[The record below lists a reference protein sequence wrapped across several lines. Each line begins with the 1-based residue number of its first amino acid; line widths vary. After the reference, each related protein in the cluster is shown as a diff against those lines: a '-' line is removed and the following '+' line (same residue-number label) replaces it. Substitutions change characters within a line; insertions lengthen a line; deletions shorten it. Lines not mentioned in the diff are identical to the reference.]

1 MTRPLPSANLCAMRV
16 KEVMRSARG
25 IESDAT
31 LADAAEAIQASGC
44 EAVPVV
50 EGSNGEVSVRQL
62 VALRDLPKLRRI
74 EASASRGHAVGHG
87 VLELLGALGRRP
99 GRFPTIE
106 PEATLTD
113 AWGIMSDECLTHL
126 PVVEDGQVVGM
137 VSLVVTFAE
146 FPHRS
151 PAAGFWT

>member
-1 MTRPLPSANLCAMRV
+1 MRV
-16 KEVMRSARG
+16 KEVMLAARG
-25 IESDAT
+25 IELDAT

-50 EGSNGEVSVRQL
+50 DRSNGEVAVRQL

-74 EASASRGHAVGHG
+74 EASASRGHAVGQG

-126 PVVEDGQVVGM
+126 PVVESGQVVGM
-137 VSLVVTFAE
+137 VSLIVTFAE
-146 FPHRS
+146 FPLRS
-151 PAAGFWT
+151 PAAGFW

>member
-1 MTRPLPSANLCAMRV
+1 MTQSRGCDSIGVMKV
-16 KEVMRSARG
+16 KEVMRATGG
-25 IESDAT
+25 IALDAT

-44 EAVPVV
+44 EAVPIVDR
-50 EGSNGEVSVRQL
+50 SNGEVAIPQL

-74 EASASRGHAVGHG
+74 EASAERGHAVGRG

-99 GRFPTIE
+99 GRFPTIA

-126 PVVEDGQVVGM
+126 PVVENGGVVGM

-151 PAAGFWT
+151 PAAGFWP

>member
-1 MTRPLPSANLCAMRV
+1 MKV
-16 KEVMRSARG
+16 KEVMRAAAG
-25 IESDAT
+25 IASDAT

-44 EAVPVV
+44 EAIPVV
-50 EGSNGEVSVRQL
+50 DSSNGEVAVRQL

-74 EASASRGHAVGHG
+74 EASGSRGHAVGKG
-87 VLELLGALGRRP
+87 VLDLLGALGRRP

-126 PVVEDGQVVGM
+126 PVVEDGEVIGM

-151 PAAGFWT
+151 PTAGFWH

>member
-1 MTRPLPSANLCAMRV
+1 MKI
-16 KEVMRSARG
+16 KEVMRPTRG
-25 IESDAT
+25 IALEAT

-44 EAVPVV
+44 EVVPVV
-50 EGSNGEVSVRQL
+50 DRSNGGIAIRQL

-74 EASASRGHAVGHG
+74 EASADRGHAVGRG
-87 VLELLGALGRRP
+87 IIELLTALGRRP

-106 PEATLTD
+106 PDATLTD
-113 AWGIMSDECLTHL
+113 AWGLMSDECLTHL
-126 PVVEDGQVVGM
+126 PVVDDGELVGV

-151 PAAGFWT
+151 PAAGFWP

>member
-1 MTRPLPSANLCAMRV
+1 MKVR
-16 KEVMRSARG
+16 EVMRPAAG
-25 IESDAT
+25 IGAAAT

-50 EGSNGEVSVRQL
+50 DSSNGEVSVCQL

-74 EASASRGHAVGHG
+74 EASAARGHAVGLG

-99 GRFPTIE
+99 GRFPTIGSD
-106 PEATLTD
+106 ATLTD
-113 AWGIMSDECLTHL
+113 AWGIMSEECLTHL
-126 PVVEDGQVVGM
+126 PVVEDGEVVGI

-151 PAAGFWT
+151 PAAGFWP

>member
-1 MTRPLPSANLCAMRV
+1 MTRRSPAASICAMKV
-16 KEVMRSARG
+16 KEVMRATQG
-25 IESDAT
+25 IASDAT
-31 LADAAEAIQASGC
+31 LADAAEAIQDSGC

-50 EGSNGEVSVRQL
+50 DSSNGEVAVRQL
-62 VALRDLPKLRRI
+62 VALRDLPKLRRV
-74 EASASRGHAVGHG
+74 EASASRGHAVGEG

-126 PVVEDGQVVGM
+126 PVVENGQVIGM

-151 PAAGFWT
+151 PTAGFWH